1 MMITI
6 DKLARAIEKRLG
18 HPRAEAFAQA
28 HRVMD
33 YFGFRTLIT
42 DNTIPPDDRRLFYA
56 LYDVGLLRS
65 SGETVLL
72 TSGRTWR
79 IFYWELVEAD
89 LDGVLREPPLSA
101 KPLYATP
108 EVSIG

>member
-1 MMITI
+1 MITI
-6 DKLARAIEKRLG
+6 DKLARAIEKRLS

-42 DNTIPPDDRRLFYA
+42 DNTIPPNDRRLFYA

-65 SGETVLL
+65 SGETV
-72 TSGRTWR
+72 SSRAARPGASSIGNSSRRTWTGCCGSR
-79 IFYWELVEAD
+79 
-89 LDGVLREPPLSA
+89 RCRRSPC
-101 KPLYATP
+101 TP
-108 EVSIG
+108 RRR